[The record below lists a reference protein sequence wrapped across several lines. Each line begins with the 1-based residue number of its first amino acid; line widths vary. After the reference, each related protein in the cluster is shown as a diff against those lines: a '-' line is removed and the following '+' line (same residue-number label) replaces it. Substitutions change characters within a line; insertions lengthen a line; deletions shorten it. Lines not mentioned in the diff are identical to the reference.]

1 MVNENNLPPIENKKP
16 FETVYELK
24 QSDYEIKTSK
34 LSLAARSK
42 IIKKYG
48 ANYLSDRA
56 FAHDIAL
63 MEMYGPGFWDELGG
77 FVLKTAATTVAAGAI
92 IATGGT
98 AAPLIGAGMWAGGK
112 VAEEIGKETDCQLLR
127 SLGSFTKDT
136 GLGAVAGLAFS
147 DAKFISELASVG
159 IDANK
164 LSKIKDFGEPLVAI
178 KIHAAHKNRGIS
190 YDRDCEV
197 CNL

>member
-1 MVNENNLPPIENKKP
+1 MVNENIIPKT
-16 FETVYELK
+16 ETVYELK
-24 QSDYEIKTSK
+24 ERNYEIKTSK

-42 IIKKYG
+42 IIKRYG
-48 ANYLSDRA
+48 SDYLSERA

-63 MEMYGPGFWDELGG
+63 MEMYGPGIWEDIGG
-77 FVLKTAATTVAAGAI
+77 FAIKTVATTVAAGAI

-98 AAPLIGAGMWAGGK
+98 AAPFIGAGMWAGGK

-127 SLGSFTKDT
+127 SIGSFTKDT
-136 GLGAVAGLAFS
+136 GFGAVAGLAFS

-164 LSKIKDFGEPLVAI
+164 LSKIKDLAEPTLAI
-178 KIHAAHKNRGIS
+178 KKHTAHKNRGIS